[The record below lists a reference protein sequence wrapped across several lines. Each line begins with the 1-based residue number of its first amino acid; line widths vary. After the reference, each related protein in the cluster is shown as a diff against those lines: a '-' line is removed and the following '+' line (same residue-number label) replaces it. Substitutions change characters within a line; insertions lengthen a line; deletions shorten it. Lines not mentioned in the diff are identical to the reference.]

1 MGHVTA
7 RQLQFMSKQNGGC
20 SEEKESENAEAKS
33 YFYFNLLEEQVLGVI
48 TLPPKMLFQKNG
60 KRTFA

>member
-7 RQLQFMSKQNGGC
+7 RQLQLMSKQNGGC

-33 YFYFNLLEEQVLGVI
+33 YFYFNLV
-48 TLPPKMLFQKNG
+48 
-60 KRTFA
+60 TFEFNCSLSAKFYAFKFK